1 MCRGGVFIGVC
12 AFAQV
17 TPTISSFSPG
27 SGSISTSVTITGS
40 NFNVTANQN
49 VVFFGAT
56 QATVTGAT
64 STSLTVTVPYGAN
77 YQYISV
83 TNLGTNLTAYSARPF
98 VVTYAT
104 GVLNDFAPANN
115 IIVGTGA
122 SILSASIGDMD
133 KDGLTDLIISDSGV
147 NLVKVYRN
155 TSVGNN
161 LSFSL
166 SASLSTASVPRNIA
180 VGDLNGDGYLDMVVG
195 TSGASNIYVYRNKIA
210 SVGSL
215 SFTTSLTLATN
226 S

>member
-1 MCRGGVFIGVC
+1 
-12 AFAQV
+12 
-17 TPTISSFSPG
+17 
-27 SGSISTSVTITGS
+27 
-40 NFNVTANQN
+40 
-49 VVFFGAT
+49 
-56 QATVTGAT
+56 
-64 STSLTVTVPYGAN
+64 
-77 YQYISV
+77 
-83 TNLGTNLTAYSARPF
+83 
-98 VVTYAT
+98 
-104 GVLNDFAPANN
+104 
-115 IIVGTGA
+115 
-122 SILSASIGDMD
+122 MD

>member
-1 MCRGGVFIGVC
+1 M
-12 AFAQV
+12 
-17 TPTISSFSPG
+17 
-27 SGSISTSVTITGS
+27 
-40 NFNVTANQN
+40 
-49 VVFFGAT
+49 
-56 QATVTGAT
+56 
-64 STSLTVTVPYGAN
+64 
-77 YQYISV
+77 
-83 TNLGTNLTAYSARPF
+83 
-98 VVTYAT
+98 VTYAT

-180 VGDLNGDGYLDMVVG
+180 VGDLNGDGY
-195 TSGASNIYVYRNKIA
+195 
-210 SVGSL
+210 SVMR
-215 SFTTSLTLATN
+215 
-226 S
+226 